1 MKLKYFAIAA
11 ALVSCVFT
19 ANAQQEE
26 KLGNDIWLGVNGG
39 VISTTVSDMKKA
51 QPYISIEVGKWFTPV
66 WGGRVAVGGLSQY
79 YGGEDNSFLI
89 ETVDKWSSKQY
100 FGELNLDGILNLT
113 QAISKKSLPLVDF
126 YLFVGPTMNLASR
139 CTKFTGNTALV
150 PKTNEKLYIVES
162 ASGIVPRFGV
172 TGGAGLSFNLSKT
185 CALGIEYRTGVTPS
199 IFGDAST
206 CRSAENTNR
215 FSIRFAY
222 TFGRRLGKD
231 GFAKKYGSTETVT
244 NTVEV
249 PVEKVVTK
257 EVIKEVEKVVTKA
270 SPVGNYVFFT
280 IGKYNITDQ
289 DKVRL
294 SEVAKAIKEGSKD
307 VVYTIAGYADKATG
321 SAKVNQKL
329 SEKRAQ
335 TVYDY
340 LVKEGVDADQLKIV
354 ANGGVDNMFFDQAAL
369 SRVAIVAE

>member
-1 MKLKYFAIAA
+1 MKLKYFAVAA

-26 KLGNDIWLGVNGG
+26 KLGSDIWLGVNGG
-39 VISTTVSDMKKA
+39 VISTTTSKMMKA

-66 WGGRVAVGGLSQY
+66 WGGRVAVAGLSQY
-79 YGGEDNSFLI
+79 YDGDVDEKSWNIQGS
-89 ETVDKWSSKQY
+89 DKWGKKQY

-126 YLFVGPTMNLASR
+126 YLFVGPTMNLASK
-139 CTKFTGNTALV
+139 CSEFTGEATDNGA
-150 PKTNEKLYIVES
+150 YIVKS
-162 ASGIVPRFGV
+162 ADGLKARFGV

-199 IFGDAST
+199 IFGDASV
-206 CRSAENTNR
+206 CRLAENTNR
-215 FSIRFAY
+215 FSIHFAY

-231 GFAKKYGSTETVT
+231 GFAKKHGSTETVT

-354 ANGGVDNMFFDQAAL
+354 ANGGVDNMFFNQAAL